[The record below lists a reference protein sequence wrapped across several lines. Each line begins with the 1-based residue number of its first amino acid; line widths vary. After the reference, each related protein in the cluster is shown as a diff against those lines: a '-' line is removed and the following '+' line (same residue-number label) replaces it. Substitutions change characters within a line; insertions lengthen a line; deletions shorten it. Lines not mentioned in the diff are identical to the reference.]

1 MQSASAKKNI
11 YKCTYFI
18 LTYVYVY
25 SIIKSSKKERRKQV
39 LDLIDKAVDNLIKLL
54 TIAAL
59 IIEIWKSLKDKND

>member
-1 MQSASAKKNI
+1 M
-11 YKCTYFI
+11 
-18 LTYVYVY
+18 
-25 SIIKSSKKERRKQV
+25 